1 MNNIEKKFIHKLFI
15 ITITSLTIMSCAP
28 VNQATQMN
36 NNTTDINY
44 QLSMTQEILLTSE
57 AGDKIA
63 PQQNLIFQ
71 QGTATGK
78 VIVVRPDIKKQ
89 KIIGIGTS
97 FTESSAFVL
106 AHLTKDKRAEVMEN
120 IYGEKGANFSIART
134 HIGATDFAVDG
145 RYSYAERKDDANLTS
160 FSIAVDSDGFSAQH
174 YPGIKDE
181 QFDLLPMIKEAYAI
195 KNQQVDKDLKIVASA
210 WTAPPWMKTIEDYYV
225 KPTPENNH
233 QGTGGELKPQY
244 VATYAD
250 YLIKYLDAYQQEGIE
265 LWALTPVNE
274 PHGNSGQWESMHF
287 TPKTQNTFIKDHLGP
302 KLKASAHNAVKLLIY
317 DQNRDEMEHWTDE
330 ILGDKETSEYV
341 YGTAVHW
348 YESSNQVNE
357 DVFDRVHEKFPEF
370 SIIHTEGTID
380 DLGKDAPAGI
390 LDPVRFKESN
400 WFNNDDFWWNKNA
413 TDWAYTATW
422 APKPEDHPI
431 YTPVHRYARNIIVSL
446 DHWLEGWIDWNIV
459 LDKHGGPNHVGN
471 FCGAPIMIDTET
483 GEVYYTPIYYVLA
496 QFSKTI
502 RPGDT
507 ALQVNQQ
514 LDGLDKD
521 ALHASAAIN
530 DNGLVSVQ
538 LLNTTK
544 APINYS
550 LQIGSQYAQVSI
562 AANAVQTVRVKL

>member
-1 MNNIEKKFIHKLFI
+1 MI
-15 ITITSLTIMSCAP
+15 SLTLMSCTP
-28 VNQATQMN
+28 ENQGMQMN
-36 NNTTDINY
+36 NSSTDINY
-44 QLSMTQEILLTSE
+44 NLSTTQEILLTSE

-63 PQQNLIFQ
+63 SQPNLTFVK
-71 QGTATGK
+71 GTASGN
-78 VIVVRPDIKKQ
+78 VIVIRPDITKQ
-89 KIIGIGTS
+89 KIVGIGTS

-106 AHLTKDKRAEVMEN
+106 AHLEKDKRAEVMKN
-120 IYGEKGANFSIART
+120 IYGEKGANFSLART
-134 HIGATDFAVDG
+134 HIGATDFAVNG
-145 RYSYAERKDDANLTS
+145 RYSYAEKKDDANLAS
-160 FSIAVDSDGFSAQH
+160 FSIDVDSDGFSALEH
-174 YPGIKDE
+174 TGIKDE
-181 QFDLLPMIKEAYAI
+181 NFDLLPMIKEAYAI
-195 KNQQVDKDLKIVASA
+195 KNKQSDKDLKIVASA
-210 WTAPPWMKTIEDYYV
+210 WTAPPWMKTIEDYYI
-225 KPTPENNH
+225 KPTTENNH
-233 QGTGGELKPQY
+233 QGSGGELKPQY

-250 YLIKYLDAYQQEGIE
+250 YLIKYLDAYQEQGIE

-302 KLKASAHNAVKLLIY
+302 KLKASVHEAVKLLIY

-330 ILGDKETSEYV
+330 ILGDQETSAYV

-380 DLGKDAPAGI
+380 DLGKDAPEGI
-390 LDPVRFKESN
+390 LDPVRFKEKN
-400 WFNNDDFWWNKNA
+400 WFNNDNFWWNENA

-507 ALQVNQQ
+507 ALQVNQH
-514 LDGLDKD
+514 LDALDED
-521 ALHASAAIN
+521 ALHSSAAIN
-530 DNGLVSVQ
+530 DNGLISVQ

-544 APINYS
+544 DPITYS
-550 LQIGSQYAQVSI
+550 LQVGSQYAEVLI
-562 AANAVQTVRVKL
+562 AANAVQTVRIQL